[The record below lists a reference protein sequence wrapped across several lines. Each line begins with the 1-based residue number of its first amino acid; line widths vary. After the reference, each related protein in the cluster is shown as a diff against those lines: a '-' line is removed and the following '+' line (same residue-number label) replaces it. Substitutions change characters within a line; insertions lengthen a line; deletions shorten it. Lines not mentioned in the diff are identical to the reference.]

1 MMEKKDIDTV
11 IIYHR
16 DLDGLASAL
25 IAKDV
30 YPDAKMISV
39 NHGEGYHGLDS
50 LEEKRVIVVDFSY
63 PHNIMQSLKNIT
75 KQLIWID
82 HHKTASKQKLWKDP
96 KVAGLRDDS
105 NKYAGCELTWIF
117 FNPNKET
124 PMGVKLVG
132 DWDTWSFNYG
142 VDTKAY
148 HSYLGLFDIETQ
160 QDIIKQIVF
169 GPVTKVSEHIMQGV
183 IVLSHTDA
191 MVKRLYKT
199 GHIERF
205 EGHRCFVCHTN
216 LFTSDLASYAFR
228 MDPSV
233 EIARI
238 EQTKW
243 DGKKWI
249 IEHSLRSQGNVDV
262 SKIAEKYGGGGHFK
276 ASGYIIP
283 LVLL

>member
-1 MMEKKDIDTV
+1 MEKKDIETV

-16 DLDGLASAL
+16 DLDGLVSAL

-82 HHKTASKQKLWKDP
+82 HHKTASKLKLWTDWTID
-96 KVAGLRDDS
+96 GIRDDG
-105 NKYAGCELTWIF
+105 NTFAGCELAWKY
-117 FNPNKET
+117 FNPDKKI
-124 PMGVKLVG
+124 PLGVELVG
-132 DWDTWSFNYG
+132 DWDTWSFKHG
-142 VDTKAY
+142 VDTKAF
-148 HSYLGLFDIETQ
+148 HEALQLFDIETQ
-160 QDIIKQIVF
+160 NDIIKRIVF
-169 GPVTKVSEHIMQGV
+169 SNNARIKDYISDGKILINYKE
-183 IVLSHTDA
+183 A